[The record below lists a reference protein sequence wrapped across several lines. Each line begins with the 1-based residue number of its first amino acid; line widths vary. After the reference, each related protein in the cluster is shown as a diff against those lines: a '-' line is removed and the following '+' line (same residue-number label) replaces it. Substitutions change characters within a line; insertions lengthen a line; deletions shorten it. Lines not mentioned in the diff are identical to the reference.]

1 MNLDEDSLEAFM
13 GNNVAKLLGI
23 KPTKPPKTVEEAK
36 ARLSGK
42 PAPAMA

>member
-1 MNLDEDSLEAFM
+1 M

-36 ARLSGK
+36 ARLTGK
-42 PAPAMA
+42 VAAPVA